1 MKLDGW
7 PKLSDRQLRS
17 LRIKAGL
24 PSGTSEQ
31 IVKACADLLHLAD
44 PFAIAT
50 RGLVKRVLTEHKDL
64 QELADF
70 LREMYGE

>member
-1 MKLDGW
+1 MIDGW
-7 PKLSDRQLRS
+7 PKLSMTQLRV

-31 IVKACADLLHLAD
+31 IVKACADLLHLVD

-50 RGLVKRVLTEHKDL
+50 RGLVTRVLAEHED
-64 QELADF
+64 
-70 LREMYGE
+70 LREMAEFMREWYDE